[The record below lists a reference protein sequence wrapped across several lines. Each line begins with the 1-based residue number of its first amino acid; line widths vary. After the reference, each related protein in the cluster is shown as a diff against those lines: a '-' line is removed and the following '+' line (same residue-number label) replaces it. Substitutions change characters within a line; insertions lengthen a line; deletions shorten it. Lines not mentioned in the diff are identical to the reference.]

1 MRFGGWKSER
11 MLWRY
16 TQINLDGVAHTI
28 TAMRTIGV
36 QPKRKPPVK
45 AKVSAKTKAKAA
57 PAKHAAGG
65 QR

>member
-36 QPKRKPPVK
+36 QPKTPVK